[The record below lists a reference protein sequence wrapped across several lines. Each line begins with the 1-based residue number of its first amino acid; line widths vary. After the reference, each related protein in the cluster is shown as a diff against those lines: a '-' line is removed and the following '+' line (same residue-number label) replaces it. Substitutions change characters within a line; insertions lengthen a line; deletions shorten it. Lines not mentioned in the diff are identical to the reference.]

1 MRAVLH
7 RRPMPTPHRLAQ
19 ALLALLIVH
28 AGSARAA
35 DAGPGVLTRAP
46 AIETF
51 VDAPYPPGLDEGG
64 EVLLMLD
71 LDAAGRVEAAEVTQ
85 STHPELSEPAR
96 TAALAMRFSPAEL
109 DGVPTAIRLEF
120 RYVFAP
126 RPRPES
132 AADAGVAAPPPPV
145 NLAGVVR
152 EAGLRR
158 PIAGAAVLIDG
169 EPVAVTGEDGRFE
182 VRGARTGAALK
193 VELRAPAFE
202 AYTAQ
207 ELLAEGER
215 LEVRYY
221 LQRISADP
229 FETVVRTTAP
239 QREAAKVQLTRE
251 DLSKV
256 PGTSGDPIRVLQ
268 NLPGMA
274 RVPIGGEL
282 LVRGG
287 NPSDSRVFIDGIPVP
302 TLFHLGG
309 LTSVVN
315 RNFVDAIDF
324 YPGGF
329 GARYGSA
336 ISGVAEVKS
345 RELDCD
351 GVHGE
356 ADLNTFDA
364 SAYACVALP
373 GKVRVAAAARRS
385 YADVFL
391 GEVFKAMAND
401 TTGMFALV
409 PAYFDYQLKVDAA
422 LGAHRLSLFAFGADD
437 TLAVTRSGSTEGIN
451 SGTRVHTGSHQ
462 LLLRHDWRIAPS
474 LSLTTRVAPG
484 VWVVDVGTTTDAGGG
499 AASKLGL
506 DIWAVFLATE
516 LVFSPRES
524 FTLRAGVQAQ
534 PGTAHLGLRR
544 PLPNV
549 VGSFPSPVSD
559 PTRIAEYEDDL
570 PSRSYSFWA
579 EADWRPGF
587 GLSVTPGLRIDRWDF
602 NETRDVS
609 VQPRLNTRWELLPG
623 RTVKAAYGWYEKLA
637 PEQSLLSRPL
647 GEPEL
652 RPLQAHHFILGY
664 EHQVTELVSAEVQG
678 YVNLRRRLP
687 ASSRD
692 SWVEGG
698 QAFLRTEGSTGGS
711 ETYGAELLL
720 RHRSTPVKGEPRS
733 LRGLLQ
739 GRFHG
744 WLAYT
749 FSQTT
754 QWDHAPGDVFTVRA
768 GDGAT
773 ALVPYSAE
781 ETQRYRAPFDQT
793 HSLTLVAQ
801 VVLPWG
807 LEVGARYR
815 VVSGNPFTA
824 PVEKNGF
831 VDVDANA
838 YRFDQSGVQRN
849 GERLPTFHQ
858 LDLRVEKA
866 WTYDL
871 WKLTAY
877 LEVINVYNQQ
887 NVEQWAYDYRARTR
901 APVSLLPIYP
911 VLGVKGAF

>member
-1 MRAVLH
+1 
-7 RRPMPTPHRLAQ
+7 MPTFDSVLRGLA
-19 ALLALLIVH
+19 ALVLVH
-28 AGSARAA
+28 AAGARAA
-35 DAGPGVLTRAP
+35 DAGPQVLTKAP
-46 AIETF
+46 AVDTF
-51 VDAPYPPGLDEGG
+51 VDADYPPALEEAGAGG

-71 LDAAGRVEAAEVTQ
+71 VDATGRVEAAEVTQ
-85 STHPELSEPAR
+85 STQPDFAEPAR
-96 TAALAMRFSPAEL
+96 AAALKLRFSPAEI
-109 DGVPTAIRLEF
+109 DGAPAAIRLEF
-120 RYVFAP
+120 RYVFTP
-126 RPRPES
+126 RPRPPPQPLD
-132 AADAGVAAPPPPV
+132 AGADARPAPV
-145 NLAGVVR
+145 NLAGVIR

-158 PIAGAAVLIDG
+158 PLPGAAVLVDG
-169 EPVAVTGEDGRFE
+169 EPVALTGDDGRFE
-182 VRGARTGAALK
+182 VRGVRTGAVVK

-202 AYTAQ
+202 ALSADEQ
-207 ELLAEGER
+207 LADGER
-215 LEVRYY
+215 LEVSYY
-221 LQRISADP
+221 LRRISADP

-239 QREAAKVQLTRE
+239 QREAAKVQLTRD

-302 TLFHLGG
+302 TLFHVGG

-315 RNFVDAIDF
+315 RNFIDAIDF

-329 GARYGSA
+329 GARYGAA

-356 ADLNTFDA
+356 ADVNTFDA
-364 SAYACVALP
+364 SAYACVLLP

-385 YADVFL
+385 YADAFL

-401 TTGMFALV
+401 TSGMFSLV
-409 PAYFDYQLKVDAA
+409 PAYFDYQVKIDAA
-422 LGAHRLSLFAFGADD
+422 IGNHRLSLFAFGADD

-451 SGTRVHTGSHQ
+451 TGTRVHTGSHQ
-462 LLLRHDWRIAPS
+462 LLLRHDWRVVPS
-474 LSLTTRVAPG
+474 LRVTTRVAPG
-484 VWVVDVGTTTDAGGG
+484 LWVVDVGTTTDAGRG
-499 AASKLGL
+499 AAGGVGL
-506 DIWAVFLATE
+506 DIWGAFLASEFT
-516 LVFSPRES
+516 LSPLES
-524 FTLRAGVQAQ
+524 FTLRGGVQAQ
-534 PGTAHLGLRR
+534 LGAAQLKLKLA
-544 PLPNV
+544 LPNV
-549 VGSFPSPVSD
+549 VGGFPSPVRD
-559 PTRIAEYEDDL
+559 PTRIVEYDDEM
-570 PSRSYSFWA
+570 PSRSHSYWV

-587 GLSVTPGLRIDRWDF
+587 GLSVTPGLRVDRWDF
-602 NETRDVS
+602 NETRAVS
-609 VQPRLNTRWELLPG
+609 VQPRLNTRWELFPG
-623 RTVKAAYGWYEKLA
+623 RTLKAAYGWYEKL
-637 PEQSLLSRPL
+637 PTEQQLLGRPL

-652 RPLQAHHFILGY
+652 EPLQAHHFILGY
-664 EHQVTELVSAEVQG
+664 EHQLTELVSAEVQG

-687 ASSRD
+687 ADSRD
-692 SWVEGG
+692 SWVENG
-698 QAFLRTEGSTGGS
+698 QAFLRTQGSTGGS
-711 ETYGAELLL
+711 ETFGAELLL
-720 RHRSTPVKGEPRS
+720 RHRSTPVKGELNS
-733 LRGLLQ
+733 LRGVLQ

-754 QWDHAPGDVFTVRA
+754 QWDHAPGDTFSVRA

-773 ALVPYSAE
+773 TQVPYSAE

-793 HSLTLVAQ
+793 HSLTLVGQ

-807 LEVGARYR
+807 IEFGARYR

-824 PVEKNGF
+824 PREQNGF
-831 VDVDANA
+831 VDVDANV
-838 YRFDQSGVQRN
+838 YRFDQSRVQRN
-849 GERLPTFHQ
+849 GDRMPTFHQ

-866 WTYDL
+866 WTFDL
-871 WKLTAY
+871 WKLTTY

-901 APVSLLPIYP
+901 APVSLLPLYP